1 LGYLALRP
9 ARKNRKFDVH
19 ARKARMNIKFPTFLA
34 AGCAVQ
40 HTIKT
45 VNLSIILEKTMPNTN
60 PIFNLKAVLKETG
73 MGADTLRAWERRYG
87 IPKPQRT
94 PGGHRLYSEYDI
106 SLIKWL
112 IARQSEGLSISRA
125 VEMWR
130 EQTSNG
136 KDPLETMPGPRP
148 GSFGAQAIYLSPE
161 TGLDALRAQWL
172 TACLNFNEMAAEQAL
187 NQAFSLYPVETV
199 ATDLIA
205 RGLSEIGMLWYENRA
220 SVQQE
225 HFASSLAM
233 RRINTLI
240 SAAPSPGRPHTI
252 LIGCPPNEWHNF
264 SGLLL
269 ALLLRRR
276 SLNVIY
282 LGANVPAERFEETL
296 TAVQPSLVVLTSQQL
311 RTVANLQQTASL
323 LSAHGATVV
332 YGGRIFTTQP
342 NLTKHIPGHYL
353 GDTLEAGIEKIETLL
368 VNRPDAPQVVPP
380 SNEHTKTLKGFLLKR
395 PLIENSLNEQILPF
409 SDNPEHIANANQFL
423 GDNIIAALQLGDL
436 HYIDS
441 ELDWLET
448 LIKVNYL
455 PPQIVSDYLKAYAN
469 AIDNH
474 LAENGRLL
482 SDWLEQASTDKFIT

>member
-1 LGYLALRP
+1 
-9 ARKNRKFDVH
+9 
-19 ARKARMNIKFPTFLA
+19 
-34 AGCAVQ
+34 
-40 HTIKT
+40 
-45 VNLSIILEKTMPNTN
+45 MPNTN

-87 IPKPQRT
+87 VPNPKRT

-106 SLIKWL
+106 ALIKWL
-112 IARQSEGLSISRA
+112 LARQGEGLSISRA

-148 GSFGAQAIYLSPE
+148 TGFGAQAIYLPPE
-161 TGLDALRAQWL
+161 TGLEALRAQWL
-172 TACLNFNEMAAEQAL
+172 AACLNFNELVAEQTL

-199 ATDLIA
+199 VTDLLA
-205 RGLSEIGMLWYENRA
+205 RGLTEIGMLWYENRA

-225 HFASSLAM
+225 HFTSSLAM
-233 RRINTLI
+233 RRLDALI
-240 SAAPSPGRPHTI
+240 AASPPPGRPHTI

-276 SLNVIY
+276 GLKVIY

-296 TAVQPSLVVLTSQQL
+296 DTIQPSLVVLTSQQL
-311 RTVANLQQTASL
+311 RTAANLQQTAAL

-342 NLTKHIPGHYL
+342 DLTKHIPAHYL
-353 GDTLEAGIEKIETLL
+353 GDTLEAGIEKIEALL
-368 VNRPDAPQVVPP
+368 VSRPDAPEVVSP
-380 SNEHTKTLKGFLLKR
+380 SNEHLKTLRSFALKR
-395 PLIENSLNEQILPF
+395 PLIENSINEQILPF
-409 SDNPEHIANANQFL
+409 SDNPEHITNANIFM

-436 HYIDS
+436 DFIDS
-441 ELDWLET
+441 ELDWLEI
-448 LIKVNYL
+448 LIKVNHL
-455 PPQIVSDYLKAYAN
+455 PPQVVAGYLKTYAN
-469 AIDNH
+469 AVERHMPEHGH
-474 LAENGRLL
+474 LI
-482 SDWLEQASTDKFIT
+482 SDWLEQATADKFLS

>member
-1 LGYLALRP
+1 
-9 ARKNRKFDVH
+9 
-19 ARKARMNIKFPTFLA
+19 
-34 AGCAVQ
+34 
-40 HTIKT
+40 
-45 VNLSIILEKTMPNTN
+45 MPNTN

-87 IPKPQRT
+87 IPNPQRT
-94 PGGHRLYSEYDI
+94 PGGHRLYSEHDI
-106 SLIKWL
+106 ALIKWL

-148 GSFGAQAIYLSPE
+148 TGFGAQAIYLPPE

-172 TACLNFNEMAAEQAL
+172 AACLNFNETTAEQTI

-199 ATDLIA
+199 VTDLLA
-205 RGLSEIGMLWYENRA
+205 RGLTEIGMLWYENRA

-233 RRINTLI
+233 RRLDALI

-276 SLNVIY
+276 GLNVIY

-296 TAVQPSLVVLTSQQL
+296 ASVQPSLVVLTSQQL
-311 RTVANLQQTASL
+311 RTAASLAHTASL

-342 NLTKHIPGHYL
+342 ALTRRIPAHYL
-353 GDTLEAGIEKIETLL
+353 GDTLEAGIEKIEALL
-368 VNRPDAPQVVPP
+368 VSRPDAPEVVPP
-380 SNEHTKTLKGFLLKR
+380 SNEHIKTLKNFALKR
-395 PLIENSLNEQILPF
+395 PLIENSINEQILPF
-409 SDNPEHIANANQFL
+409 SDNPEHITNANIFM

-436 HYIDS
+436 RFIDS

-448 LIKVNYL
+448 LIKVNHL
-455 PPQIVSDYLKAYAN
+455 PAQIISGYLKTYTGAVER
-469 AIDNH
+469 H
-474 LAENGRLL
+474 MPEHGRLI
-482 SDWLEQASTDKFIT
+482 SDWLEQAAADKFLS